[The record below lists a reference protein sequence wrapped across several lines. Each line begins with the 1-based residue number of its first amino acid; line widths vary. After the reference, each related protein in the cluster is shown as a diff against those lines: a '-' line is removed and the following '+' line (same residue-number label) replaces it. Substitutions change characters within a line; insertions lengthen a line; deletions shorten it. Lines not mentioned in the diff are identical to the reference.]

1 MTCTDCMVGKHHK
14 DPIPK
19 KSTWKAT
26 QKLQLIHA
34 DICGPIFPMS
44 NSKKIYSLC
53 FIDDFIRKAW
63 IYFLSEKSEAFNMF
77 KCFKK
82 LVENETGFP
91 IKCLRTDRGREFNS
105 EDFNEFCK
113 QHGIKRQLTAAYTP
127 QQNGVAEWKNRT
139 MMNMVRSMLPEKKMP
154 KNFWPEAVNWTI
166 YLLNKSPK
174 LAVKDVTPHE
184 AWNGVKSTVEHFKVF
199 GCISYVHIPDAR
211 RTKLDNK
218 SFVCI
223 LLGVSDESKAY

>member
-19 KSTWKAT
+19 KSTWKPT

-44 NSKKIYSLC
+44 NSKKRYSLC

-91 IKCLRTDRGREFNS
+91 IKCLCTDRGREFNS

-113 QHGIKRQLTAAYTP
+113 QHGIKR
-127 QQNGVAEWKNRT
+127 
-139 MMNMVRSMLPEKKMP
+139 
-154 KNFWPEAVNWTI
+154 
-166 YLLNKSPK
+166 
-174 LAVKDVTPHE
+174 
-184 AWNGVKSTVEHFKVF
+184 
-199 GCISYVHIPDAR
+199 
-211 RTKLDNK
+211 
-218 SFVCI
+218 
-223 LLGVSDESKAY
+223 